1 MIEMV
6 VFDADQTLWDF
17 HHGMRRS
24 LANRVVELQ
33 DRFPEAAAE
42 LTVEAMM
49 DHRRRVAAEHPEV
62 IDMGEVRRLAFGFT
76 VTSLGVDD
84 ADGSLVAELCERFFA
99 DRLRPEDLFDEVLP
113 MLDAL
118 DAAGLRTAV
127 LTNGNA
133 DLADADLAERF
144 ELIIRAPEHGVA
156 KPDVAAYRLVEERVG
171 LGPSQLAMVGDDIGP
186 DVHGA
191 KAAGWTAIWFN
202 RHDDPVRSGPAPD
215 HVVAS
220 LAEVAALVT

>member
-1 MIEMV
+1 MV

-33 DRFPEAAAE
+33 ARFPEAANG

-49 DHRRRVAAEHPEV
+49 DHRRRVAEDHPHV
-62 IDMGEVRRLAFGFT
+62 IDMADVRRRAFGYT
-76 VTSLGVDD
+76 VASMGVDD
-84 ADGSLVAELCERFFA
+84 ADGSIVAELCERFFA
-99 DRLRPEDLFDEVLP
+99 ERLRPEDVFDEVMP
-113 MLDAL
+113 MLDSL
-118 DAAGLRTAV
+118 HAAGLRTAV

-133 DLADADLAERF
+133 DLADAELEDRF
-144 ELIIRAPEHGVA
+144 ELVVRAPEHGVA
-156 KPDVAAYRLVEERVG
+156 KPDVAAYRIVEERVG
-171 LGPSQLAMVGDDIGP
+171 LGPSQLAMVGDDVGP

-202 RHDDPVRSGPAPD
+202 RNGDPEPDGPAPD
-215 HVVAS
+215 AVVRS
-220 LAEVAALVT
+220 LAEIPALVT